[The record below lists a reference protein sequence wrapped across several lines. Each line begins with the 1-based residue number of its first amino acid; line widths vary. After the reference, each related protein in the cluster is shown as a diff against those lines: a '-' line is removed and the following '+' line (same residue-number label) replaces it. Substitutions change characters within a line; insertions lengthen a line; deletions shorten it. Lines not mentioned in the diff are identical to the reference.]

1 MPRNHVKMS
10 ELVSNIQL
18 ISYLTLSSIA
28 ELGSFVAR
36 LH

>member
-1 MPRNHVKMS
+1 MPRNHAKMS